1 MIYQEFAKFYDELFD
16 ETMYDQWL
24 SFVKANVSKN
34 DSIMDMACGTGR
46 LLSLL
51 AAQNYNVC
59 GMDLSEDMLTLAE
72 EHLRNIKPDMPLIQG
87 DMTEME
93 GIPDFDVITCF
104 DDSLCYLPNQDV
116 LQTAFEKVHEHL
128 NDDGQFLF
136 DVITP
141 YQTDVVYP
149 GYMYNYHDDSNAF
162 MWQSY
167 LGDED
172 HSIEHDLVFFKYN
185 ERINAY
191 DQFSEIHLERTYKV
205 GIYIDLLKNAGF
217 KDIKVSANFGKDE
230 ITDTT
235 TRWFFVCKKG

>member
-1 MIYQEFAKFYDELFD
+1 MIYQKFDKFYDELFD
-16 ETMYDQWL
+16 ETMYDKWL
-24 SFVKANVSKN
+24 SYVKDNVTK
-34 DSIMDMACGTGR
+34 DESIMDMACGTGR
-46 LLSLL
+46 LLSFLSDEGY
-51 AAQNYNVC
+51 QVS
-59 GMDLSEDMLTLAE
+59 GMDLSDDM
-72 EHLRNIKPDMPLIQG
+72 
-87 DMTEME
+87 
-93 GIPDFDVITCF
+93 ITCF
-104 DDSLCYLPNQDV
+104 DDSLCYLPNQNV

-128 NDDGQFLF
+128 NNDGQFLF

-185 ERINAY
+185 ETISAY